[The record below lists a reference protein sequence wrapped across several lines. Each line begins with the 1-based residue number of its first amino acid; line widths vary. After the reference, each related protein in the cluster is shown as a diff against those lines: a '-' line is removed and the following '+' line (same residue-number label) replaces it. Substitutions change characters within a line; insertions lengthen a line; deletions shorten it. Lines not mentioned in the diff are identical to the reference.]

1 MSLVPKL
8 PWPMP
13 LGRPIL
19 PLLLP
24 WAALVSSLAG
34 CRVIA
39 QTHYAVPSAD
49 AAALH
54 GIRFAGARAI
64 LPELTQRFAVCDQQ
78 DPPGCKVDPSRN
90 TVILQFPDGPV
101 FFDAKMAIDAD
112 GSTLSKRAEF
122 PNQPETAL
130 RYPTTGGSLDSE
142 RVPYIVLP
150 IGDLRR
156 TACVGTG
163 DLAAILKDGKLQF
176 AIVGDVGPPPKI
188 GEGSMKLHANL
199 GHNTCTTFD
208 ASGHCSEFTDISIDP
223 PVLYFVFPNTRRL
236 IYDGL
241 SPENINDRIATAGRE
256 AWNTFLKQQST
267 QEQQSKTGD

>member
-1 MSLVPKL
+1 MNLAPTLLRRASLRRHALPLVLVPGTL
-8 PWPMP
+8 
-13 LGRPIL
+13 
-19 PLLLP
+19 
-24 WAALVSSLAG
+24 LAG
-34 CRVIA
+34 LSGRTVQA
-39 QTHYAVPSAD
+39 QARYAAPAPD
-49 AAALH
+49 AVALH
-54 GIRFAGARAI
+54 GIDFAKAQVI
-64 LPELTQRFAVCDQQ
+64 LPELTQRFGACDQQ

-90 TVILQFPDGPV
+90 TVVLQFPDGTV

-130 RYPTTGGSLDSE
+130 RYPTTGSSLDSE

-156 TACVGTG
+156 TAGVGTG
-163 DLAAILKDGKLQF
+163 DLAAVIKNGRRQF

-199 GHNTCTTFD
+199 GHNTCTAYD
-208 ASGHCSEFTDISIDP
+208 AGRNCSQFTDVSIDP

-241 SPENINDRIATAGRE
+241 SPENVNERIASVGADVWK
-256 AWNTFLKQQST
+256 AFLQQQV
-267 QEQQSKTGD
+267 QEKD

>member
-1 MSLVPKL
+1 MSIVSKL

-13 LGRPIL
+13 LGRPML

-24 WAALVSSLAG
+24 WVALVWSLTG
-34 CRVIA
+34 CPVDA
-39 QTHYAVPSAD
+39 QTNYAVPPAD
-49 AAALH
+49 AAALR

-64 LPELTQRFAVCDQQ
+64 LPELTQRFAACDRQNA
-78 DPPGCKVDPSRN
+78 PGCKVDPSRN
-90 TVILQFPDGPV
+90 TAILQFPDGPV

-130 RYPTTGGSLDSE
+130 RYPTTGESLDSE

-156 TACVGTG
+156 TAGVSTG
-163 DLAAILKDGKLQF
+163 DLAAVLKDGKLQF

-199 GHNTCTTFD
+199 GHNTCTAFD
-208 ASGHCSEFTDISIDP
+208 AGGHCSEFTDVSIDP

-241 SPENINDRIATAGRE
+241 SPENINERIATAGRE
-256 AWNTFLKQQST
+256 VWNIFLKQQSAP
-267 QEQQSKTGD
+267 EQQSKTGN